1 MVGDPDGI
9 GARYNVKG
17 YPWINFYK
25 DGKAIQWK
33 GRRYVPKL
41 ISFMHQRITQSFK
54 LITDVNEATTLVVG
68 GVEDVDVIMVA
79 YFEEGSES
87 FDVLAEMS
95 DDYYKIKFVRV
106 SDPEVAKAFG
116 MSKKGVAIVR
126 PAIPEVVTYLPGK
139 VTKEAMI
146 SFFEDHGTP
155 LIIDYNEDTA
165 MLVFDN
171 KQEWHITLFF
181 PDVKTH

>member
-1 MVGDPDGI
+1 VKINMVGDPDGI

-68 GVEDVDVIMVA
+68 GVEDVDVI
-79 YFEEGSES
+79 
-87 FDVLAEMS
+87 EMR
-95 DDYYKIKFVRV
+95 I
-106 SDPEVAKAFG
+106 
-116 MSKKGVAIVR
+116 
-126 PAIPEVVTYLPGK
+126 
-139 VTKEAMI
+139 
-146 SFFEDHGTP
+146 
-155 LIIDYNEDTA
+155 
-165 MLVFDN
+165 
-171 KQEWHITLFF
+171 LFMF
-181 PDVKTH
+181 IFLF